1 MKTKLVKKLAKKE
14 NSVAKLE
21 VKIWNLAQNKN
32 ISNIDL
38 SEDMLQGC
46 VRYDRL
52 TKDANV
58 NKLLLALWIK
68 ENENEQEKN
77 IEEIDG
83 YDLFKVLFK
92 SDNQFYS
99 YFINQVSETL
109 EVLSKPDE
117 SQVFHITDL
126 LINGFNTRNKTL
138 KNYLSTIAYFV
149 LLKAN
154 NNEIF
159 NWKQTVKIYL
169 NDMVEKID
177 FENELKQLPLNT
189 SVSKIEEKITLIL
202 LDNILRNITSI
213 N

>member
-1 MKTKLVKKLAKKE
+1 
-14 NSVAKLE
+14 
-21 VKIWNLAQNKN
+21 
-32 ISNIDL
+32 
-38 SEDMLQGC
+38 MLQGC

>member
-68 ENENEQEKN
+68 ENENEQEK
-77 IEEIDG
+77 I
-83 YDLFKVLFK
+83 
-92 SDNQFYS
+92 
-99 YFINQVSETL
+99 
-109 EVLSKPDE
+109 
-117 SQVFHITDL
+117 
-126 LINGFNTRNKTL
+126 L
-138 KNYLSTIAYFV
+138 K
-149 LLKAN
+149 K
-154 NNEIF
+154 
-159 NWKQTVKIYL
+159 
-169 NDMVEKID
+169 
-177 FENELKQLPLNT
+177 
-189 SVSKIEEKITLIL
+189 
-202 LDNILRNITSI
+202 
-213 N
+213 

>member
-1 MKTKLVKKLAKKE
+1 MKTKLVEKLAKKE

-21 VKIWNLAQNKN
+21 VKIWNLARNEN

-38 SEDMLQGC
+38 SKDMLQGC
-46 VRYDRL
+46 VRYHRL

-58 NKLLLALWIK
+58 NKLLLALWLK

-99 YFINQVSETL
+99 CFINQVSETL
-109 EVLSKPDE
+109 KVLSKPDE
-117 SQVFHITDL
+117 SQLFHITDL
-126 LINGFNTRNKTL
+126 LINGFNTRNRTL

-189 SVSKIEEKITLIL
+189 SVSKIEEKVTLIL